1 MGIVTASVH
10 RSSQFLEE
18 VVVCERTAED
28 FQAQLP
34 HVTLTIDTV
43 HYLDVQAKRVTL
55 SSKSS
60 PPPPP
65 MQSVITPKLIAH
77 HPLIVGLRDLSS
89 VQVLKSRLEVA
100 KRVAVIGNGGIALE
114 VIHELAAWD
123 LVWILREDYV
133 GSAFF
138 DATVSDFI
146 LPVLASRGTT
156 TSTSTSTASTTSFST
171 SLPIP
176 PATTATSHTPS
187 SSSSSSSSTQ
197 YGYGLGPEWAIRS
210 GFAQELPRLRTER
223 QGLHQGQGLG
233 HGLLAGSLRLCFNQE
248 VVAYSTDQGKAWQLL
263 TPSAASLLPSIAID
277 SITEQERYMALWLL
291 TSEGKIEAVD
301 FAISAT
307 GVQPDLSFLYPPSSS
322 SSTSSSRVEGQVGLV
337 QGLALD
343 EEGYLLVTNSE
354 AEQSMQTSVPFVFA
368 AGDCCAYR
376 APKEL
381 PFFQMRLWTQ
391 ARLMGMLAAQS
402 ICHVQQDYGLTMHL
416 ELFAHIT
423 RFFGHKVVLLGRYN
437 AQGLGSE
444 QERAVRTVIIP
455 PHSQPLAPSSSSSLT
470 MQEEEEEEQ
479 VVSVLLPMSNHNCDI
494 EVLVRITPLQE
505 VVKLVL
511 YRGRLVGAL
520 LIGSTELEEVMEN
533 LILNEIDLHALNVD
547 LLNPD
552 LDIADYFD

>member
-1 MGIVTASVH
+1 MVRERKRGLGLGSTEEHARYLIIGGGIAGVCCAQELCRLLPEERSIHLVSSSSVLLQTASVH

-43 HYLDVQAKRVTL
+43 HYLDVQAKR
-55 SSKSS
+55 
-60 PPPPP
+60 
-65 MQSVITPKLIAH
+65 PKLIAH

-444 QERAVRTVIIP
+444 QERAVRT
-455 PHSQPLAPSSSSSLT
+455 
-470 MQEEEEEEQ
+470 
-479 VVSVLLPMSNHNCDI
+479 
-494 EVLVRITPLQE
+494 E